1 MDVCDSVMDKVN
13 YPRGL
18 IRYTSE
24 NALEGRPWRLLRPR
38 VLVYSGLLAAIA
50 TALVV
55 AVLLRVPLQ
64 MDVLRDRNTLF
75 RDTPEG
81 LIENVYTLRIMNMD
95 GQPHTYAVTAKG
107 IDGLALQLDRKT
119 IQASSGE
126 IVDVP
131 VRLQAA
137 PENVRGRSNEVT
149 FTLTAQDNL
158 KIRVEEPT
166 RFLGP
171 ARNGR

>member
-1 MDVCDSVMDKVN
+1 
-13 YPRGL
+13 
-18 IRYTSE
+18 YTSE
-24 NALEGRPWRLLRPR
+24 NVLEGRPQRLLRPR
-38 VLVYSGLLAAIA
+38 VLVYSGLLAVIA
-50 TALVV
+50 TALAV

-81 LIENVYTLRIMNMD
+81 LIENVYTLRVMNMD
-95 GQPHTYAVTAKG
+95 SQPHTYAVTAQG
-107 IDGLALQLDRKT
+107 IDGLTLQLDRKT
-119 IQASSGE
+119 IQAVSGE
-126 IVDVP
+126 VVDVP
-131 VRLQAA
+131 VRLQAV

-149 FTLTAQDNL
+149 FTLTAQDNP

-171 ARNGR
+171 TASGR